1 MAINIRPVSVLSNKS
16 NFKGNVLNDISQ
28 HQTQPQ
34 ATKLTPKQKVDEF
47 VSTHKKEI
55 KIGAA
60 IAAATAVTAG
70 AIVLI
75 SKGKRPKAEEIS
87 KTANEIGSKITEA
100 IDPEALSKECTENSR
115 NLQQEAQNVIN
126 MFAGD
131 TGIYNRI
138 WYIYDEA
145 LVNTNKQ
152 GTFSLQAGVG
162 IIQNQTRSVKECF
175 KNIDTTSANLKT
187 GIEQLEKIKPE
198 KAETYS
204 QKLASDLDIANYYRP
219 LLPIME
225 KINSFRQKAPDGSS
239 FYDFEGLKKY
249 FMQFENFGDIAK
261 LLK

>member
-1 MAINIRPVSVLSNKS
+1 MAINISPVSVLSNKS

-100 IDPEALSKECTENSR
+100 IDPEALSKECTENSL
-115 NLQQEAQNVIN
+115 NLEQEAQNVMN
-126 MFAGD
+126 MFARKN
-131 TGIYNRI
+131 GIYSEI
-138 WYIYDEA
+138 AHIYDEA

-152 GTFSLQAGVG
+152 DRLQFEVDL
-162 IIQNQTRSVKECF
+162 IQIQTSSVKECF

-204 QKLASDLDIANYYRP
+204 QKLAGCLDIANYYRP

-225 KINSFRQKAPDGSS
+225 KINSFRQKAPDGLS

-261 LLK
+261 LLKE

>member
-100 IDPEALSKECTENSR
+100 IDPEALSKECGKNLMNVNLESCNILKEFGGKEGVECLTERLYYSSLDNSEKEVASYR
-115 NLQQEAQNVIN
+115 QLLSWKSYDKYFQE
-126 MFAGD
+126 FD
-131 TGIYNRI
+131 T
-138 WYIYDEA
+138 A
-145 LVNTNKQ
+145 V
-152 GTFSLQAGVG
+152 
-162 IIQNQTRSVKECF
+162 
-175 KNIDTTSANLKT
+175 ANLKT
-187 GIEQLEKIKPE
+187 GIEQLKKIKPE
-198 KAETYS
+198 KAERYS
-204 QKLASDLDIANYYRP
+204 QDLARNLETANSFRP
-219 LLPIME
+219 LLPIID
-225 KINSFRQKAPDGSS
+225 KINSFSQKAPDGSF

-249 FMQFENFGDIAK
+249 FMQFENFKDMLASFSK
-261 LLK
+261 

>member
-34 ATKLTPKQKVDEF
+34 DTKLTPKQKVDEF

-100 IDPEALSKECTENSR
+100 IDPEALSEECGKNLRNVKLESYSILKEFGGKDGVENLTARVYYSSLDNSEKEVELYR
-115 NLQQEAQNVIN
+115 QCISSKKNLC
-126 MFAGD
+126 D
-131 TGIYNRI
+131 
-138 WYIYDEA
+138 
-145 LVNTNKQ
+145 
-152 GTFSLQAGVG
+152 
-162 IIQNQTRSVKECF
+162 ECF
-175 KNIDTTSANLKT
+175 QKFDTAVANLKT

-198 KAETYS
+198 KAEMYS
-204 QKLASDLDIANYYRP
+204 QDLARDLETANSFRP
-219 LLPIME
+219 LLPIMD
-225 KINSFRQKAPDGSS
+225 KINSFSQKAPDGSF

-249 FMQFENFGDIAK
+249 FMQFENFKDMLASFSK
-261 LLK
+261 